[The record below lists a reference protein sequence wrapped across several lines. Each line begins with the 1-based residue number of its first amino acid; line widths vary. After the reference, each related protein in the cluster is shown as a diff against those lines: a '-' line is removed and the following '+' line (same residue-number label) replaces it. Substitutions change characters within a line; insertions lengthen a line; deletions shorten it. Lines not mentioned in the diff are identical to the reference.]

1 MSRTN
6 ASEKTVSDAQ
16 LPPTTEH
23 DGTPPIEHAPST
35 RAVCPECESQV
46 ITTDETS
53 FCTACGLIVADE
65 WVDRSPTLTD
75 LGMVG
80 DADQSIETVD
90 PLRTDKGLH
99 TKIGKSTDGHG
110 NPLTNAQWERA
121 QRLRKWHNR
130 IQFSS
135 ERSQTKRLNEG
146 LRDVEMIGGNLGLP
160 DHVTKQAARY
170 LRWGSEARLPGGRMA
185 WESLAGGAVLLAV
198 RDAALEREA
207 IDAAVATYAKAPR
220 ERVCAAA
227 RKLRCECALD
237 VPVTRPDAVV
247 TVLEGLDDG
256 ALPGA
261 RAVRTWQLAQHL
273 LALADRVPIGPGTP
287 RATVAGAAL
296 YAADRLLDGSQL
308 TQPQVVAAVEPIV
321 STSRHRIGPYSRE
334 LVDAYTAAHGTDD
347 PAVGLAAA
355 RDSRR

>member
-16 LPPTTEH
+16 LPSPAERGHTPTV
-23 DGTPPIEHAPST
+23 EHAPST

-46 ITTDETS
+46 ITNDETS
-53 FCTACGLIVADE
+53 FCTACGLVVADE
-65 WVDRSPTLTD
+65 WVDRSPTLND
-75 LGMVG
+75 LGLVG

-99 TKIGKSTDGHG
+99 TKIGRNTDGHG
-110 NPLTNAQWERA
+110 NPLSNEQWETV
-121 QRLRKWHNR
+121 QRLRKWHKR
-130 IQFSS
+130 MQFGAK
-135 ERSQTKRLNEG
+135 RKRTKRLNEG

-170 LRWGSEARLPGGRMA
+170 LRRGSEARLPGGRMA

-198 RDAALEREA
+198 RDAALDREA
-207 IDAAVATYAKAPR
+207 IDEAVATYAKAPR

-247 TVLEGLDDG
+247 TVLEGLEDG

-261 RAVRTWQLAQHL
+261 RAVRTWQLVQHL
-273 LALADRVPIGPGTP
+273 LALADRVPVGPGTP

-321 STSRHRIGPYSRE
+321 PTSRHRIGRYSRE
-334 LVDAYTAAHGTDD
+334 LVDAYKAAHGTDD
-347 PAVGLAAA
+347 PAVGLEAG

>member
-16 LPPTTEH
+16 LPSPAERGHTPTV
-23 DGTPPIEHAPST
+23 EHAPST
-35 RAVCPECESQV
+35 RTVCPECESQV
-46 ITTDETS
+46 ITNDETS
-53 FCTACGLIVADE
+53 FCTGCGLVVADE

-110 NPLTNAQWERA
+110 NPLSNAQWERT

-130 IQFSS
+130 MQFSS

-146 LRDVEMIGGNLGLP
+146 LRDVEMIGANLSLP

-170 LRWGSEARLPGGRMA
+170 LRRGSEARLPGGRMA

-198 RDAALEREA
+198 RGAAVDR
-207 IDAAVATYAKAPR
+207 DPVDVAVATHAKAPR

-237 VPVTRPDAVV
+237 VPVTRPDAVLA
-247 TVLEGLDDG
+247 VLEGLDD
-256 ALPGA
+256 AVLPGA
-261 RAVRTWQLAQHL
+261 RAVRTWRLARHL
-273 LALADRVPIGPGTP
+273 LALADRVPVGPGTS
-287 RATVAGAAL
+287 RGTVAAAAL
-296 YAADRLLDGSQL
+296 YAADRLLDGSYL
-308 TQPQVVAAVEPIV
+308 TQPQVVAATESVV
-321 STSRHRIGPYSRE
+321 ATSRDRVGRYSRE
-334 LVDAYTAAHGTDD
+334 LRDAYEAAHGTAD
-347 PAVGLAAA
+347 PGVGLEAEWDTQ
-355 RDSRR
+355 R